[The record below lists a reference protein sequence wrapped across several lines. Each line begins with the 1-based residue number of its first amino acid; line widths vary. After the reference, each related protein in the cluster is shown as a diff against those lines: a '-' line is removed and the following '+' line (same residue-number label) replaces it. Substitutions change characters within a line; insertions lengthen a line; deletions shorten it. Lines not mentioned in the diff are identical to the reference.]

1 VVAETT
7 IERSSNMGKI
17 VISEHVTL
25 DGVVEDPTGEEGF
38 RHGGW
43 FAQVG
48 DEDREAIYKAA
59 LDESRRAEGLLLGRR
74 SYEFFATRWPSRT
87 GELADR
93 LNRMPKYVVSSTL
106 ADPGWNNT
114 TVIKRDAVNEVSKL
128 RQRLDS
134 EIVVFASRQLVHTL
148 MEHDL
153 IDELRLVIHPLV
165 LGTGARLFDATSEN
179 APMRLLDTRTVGSGL
194 AYLAYEPIR
203 DG

>member
-1 VVAETT
+1 
-7 IERSSNMGKI
+7 
-17 VISEHVTL
+17 
-25 DGVVEDPTGEEGF
+25 
-38 RHGGW
+38 
-43 FAQVG
+43 
-48 DEDREAIYKAA
+48 
-59 LDESRRAEGLLLGRR
+59 
-74 SYEFFATRWPSRT
+74 
-87 GELADR
+87 
-93 LNRMPKYVVSSTL
+93 
-106 ADPGWNNT
+106 
-114 TVIKRDAVNEVSKL
+114 VNEVSKL